1 MELKDLDESNTFP
14 VCINYLIFY
23 REREISHTVEAF
35 LAGKYED
42 RPSSGNNML
51 RTAEVNNSFNPE
63 FRKPEDKPSHAN
75 RIARNAKEVSNSL
88 APELRRSRSTPR
100 GKFMLL
106 P

>member
-1 MELKDLDESNTFP
+1 MISN
-14 VCINYLIFY
+14 
-23 REREISHTVEAF
+23 REISQTVEAF

-51 RTAEVNNSFNPE
+51 RNAEVNNNSFNPE
-63 FRKPEDKPSHAN
+63 FRKPEDKPSNAN
-75 RIARNAKEVSNSL
+75 RIARNSKEVSNSL

-100 GKFMLL
+100 GKFMFL

>member
-1 MELKDLDESNTFP
+1 MVL
-14 VCINYLIFY
+14 C
-23 REREISHTVEAF
+23 REISQTVEAF

-51 RTAEVNNSFNPE
+51 RNTEVNNSCNPE
-63 FRKPEDKPSHAN
+63 FRKPEDKPLNAN
-75 RIARNAKEVSNSL
+75 RIARNSKEVNNSL

-100 GKFMLL
+100 GKFMFL